1 MSGTTYSDSKV
12 KEKCAAMN
20 ADIPAD
26 RVNTEYVYKARKL
39 DEKFL
44 ETEPD
49 ANARPISKRL
59 SSYPINRGHC
69 VGSPVKAFATYVAI
83 YRSR

>member
-39 DEKFL
+39 DEKFSEL
-44 ETEPD
+44 NPMRTLGQ
-49 ANARPISKRL
+49 SQ
-59 SSYPINRGHC
+59 RG
-69 VGSPVKAFATYVAI
+69 
-83 YRSR
+83 

>member
-39 DEKFL
+39 DEKFSEL
-44 ETEPD
+44 NPMRTLGQ
-49 ANARPISKRL
+49 SQ
-59 SSYPINRGHC
+59 RGSAH
-69 VGSPVKAFATYVAI
+69 T
-83 YRSR
+83 R

>member
-1 MSGTTYSDSKV
+1 MSGTTYRDSKV

-39 DEKFL
+39 DEKFSEL
-44 ETEPD
+44 NPMRTLGQ
-49 ANARPISKRL
+49 SQ
-59 SSYPINRGHC
+59 RG
-69 VGSPVKAFATYVAI
+69 
-83 YRSR
+83 